1 MLRYF
6 RPIALVLLMASWEVA
21 GDRLDGTS
29 GDTPFG
35 CHKNVDAVC
44 ADRLRGGQ
52 FQILTW
58 TERVHPKKR
67 DYLCHHGTKP
77 QCCDHGKYQ
86 DIDNAVKLA
95 ANEKL
100 RVKSKIFAPLPKETP
115 ALVDVRSQPSWFA
128 NEGPNATGPHCASVS
143 SLNAGQVFTF
153 FHMPVDLSSQ
163 TPDLFRVVAACNHN
177 RRLQALQIRT
187 PGFDDRMSRASSNR
201 AQMIIR

>member
-86 DIDNAVKLA
+86 DIDNKYR
-95 ANEKL
+95 EKM
-100 RVKSKIFAPLPKETP
+100 I
-115 ALVDVRSQPSWFA
+115 PS
-128 NEGPNATGPHCASVS
+128 GDIPGCK
-143 SLNAGQVFTF
+143 AGGQ
-153 FHMPVDLSSQ
+153 
-163 TPDLFRVVAACNHN
+163 
-177 RRLQALQIRT
+177 
-187 PGFDDRMSRASSNR
+187 
-201 AQMIIR
+201 